1 MDVIMR
7 RMKQY
12 LSASL
17 AAIMLA
23 GTLAGCGGNGNQQT
37 QQTTKTET
45 NTNSNSSTGTT
56 AN

>member
-1 MDVIMR
+1 MR